1 MNYEKLPFLT
11 DDDSAEVP
19 RPIKSE
25 ESKWTGNDNKR
36 MIELLEAIDW
46 KLWMLYNMINNGE
59 LTVQKEEPVVT
70 KKKLEKKKQGANNG
84 KK

>member
-59 LTVQKEEPVVT
+59 LTVEKTEPVVA
-70 KKKLEKKKQGANNG
+70 KKKLEKK
-84 KK
+84 

>member
-11 DDDSAEVP
+11 DDDSTEVP
-19 RPIKSE
+19 KPIKSE

-59 LTVQKEEPVVT
+59 LTVQKEEPVVA
-70 KKKLEKKKQGANNG
+70 KKKLEKK
-84 KK
+84 

>member
-59 LTVQKEEPVVT
+59 LTVQKEEPVLPRRSWRRSSV
-70 KKKLEKKKQGANNG
+70 
-84 KK
+84 